1 MNKGTKVI
9 RIMDDNYLILNNYVV
24 LEDRWIGETDKI
36 LYNQNN
42 KEFHVLGFY
51 VLTEEEKVSP
61 YIDLK
66 IKNNYSCVL
75 LDKKITI
82 GDILYIKENNI

>member
-1 MNKGTKVI
+1 MKKGSKIIKITDK
-9 RIMDDNYLILNNYVV
+9 DYVV
-24 LEDRWIGETDKI
+24 LEDRWIGKNDKI

-82 GDILYIKENNI
+82 GDILYIKENNISTQKIK